1 MRAVRGVVLLL
12 GLCASVA
19 PRLAEAGRR
28 PFIWGLDTE
37 TVPQGD
43 VELEQWLWART
54 QSPDLK
60 ADRPAVYWIWWGP
73 VVGVSNHL
81 EVAAPFQ
88 VSATGAGPTALES
101 FELDVRYRIFSR
113 TEQEGFQPL
122 LRAAWHQAIQT
133 KNPSRLD
140 ANAVLSYGPPDA
152 LHAVV
157 DLGVR
162 LGVASDMS
170 ALGTYDAGLSYA
182 FFEGELKVALELF
195 GEVGLSN
202 DATQHHFVGLN
213 VSWTRGRFWVT
224 AGTLVGLTAISEN
237 TPSFMPRLIWAIAL

>member
-12 GLCASVA
+12 GLCASLA
-19 PRLAEAGRR
+19 PRPAEAGRR
-28 PFIWGLDTE
+28 PFIWAYDTE

-54 QSPDLK
+54 QAPL
-60 ADRPAVYWIWWGP
+60 APDRPSTYWIWWGP
-73 VVGVSNHL
+73 VVGVTNHL

-88 VSATGAGPTALES
+88 VRSARAGPTVLES
-101 FELDVRYRIFSR
+101 FELDVRYRLFSR

-122 LRAAWHQAIQT
+122 LRAAWHQAIHT
-133 KNPSRLD
+133 ANPSRLD

-162 LGVASDMS
+162 LGMASDIA

-182 FFEGELKVALELF
+182 FFDGELKVALEVF
-195 GEVGLSN
+195 GEMGLRN
-202 DATQHHFVGLN
+202 DTTQHHFVGLN
-213 VSWTRGRFWVT
+213 LSWTRGRFWVT
-224 AGTLVGLTAISEN
+224 AGTLVGLTPIFPD
-237 TPSFMPRLIWAIAL
+237 TPMFMPRLIWAVVL